1 MDLKEA
7 KARAYDC
14 ISQIEFWRAE
24 LVKANQLVS
33 KLASQELVEA
43 NQEEAKK
50 LDKAIDEASKKQS

>member
-14 ISQIEFWRAE
+14 MAQIEYWRQE

-33 KLASQELVEA
+33 KLASQESVEA

-50 LDKAIDEASKKQS
+50 LDKAIDVADKKTK